1 MDPPLAVHSTSK
13 ISSQK
18 ITEHLTTP
26 ILRQIMESVKY
37 HGNVRSF
44 IQQNF
49 EMFDSFLLCEVQPE
63 FLLELFVHIAM
74 FDVWDICVH
83 HEGDQV
89 EDKVGA
95 FPEDT
100 VCSETEILEAC
111 VMRRLCATH
120 AVDHF
125 FAYLDLRGKGLWV
138 SPKDIS
144 EVN

>member
-1 MDPPLAVHSTSK
+1 
-13 ISSQK
+13 
-18 ITEHLTTP
+18 
-26 ILRQIMESVKY
+26 MESVKY

-74 FDVWDICVH
+74 FDVRDICVH

-89 EDKVGA
+89 EDKVSA

-100 VCSETEILEAC
+100 VRSEAEILEAC
-111 VMRRLCATH
+111 VMRRLCTTH

-125 FAYLDLRGKGLWV
+125 FAYFDLRRERLWV
-138 SPKDIS
+138 STEDVS

>member
-1 MDPPLAVHSTSK
+1 MK
-13 ISSQK
+13 
-18 ITEHLTTP
+18 
-26 ILRQIMESVKY
+26 SVKH

-49 EMFDSFLLCEVQPE
+49 KMFDRLLLCEVQAE
-63 FLLELFVHIAM
+63 FLLKLFMHIAV
-74 FDVWDICVH
+74 FDVWDVCVH

-95 FPEDT
+95 FPEDA
-100 VCSETEILEAC
+100 VCSEAEILEAC
-111 VMRRLCATH
+111 VMWRLCTTH

-125 FAYLDLRGKGLWV
+125 FAYFDLRREGLWV
-138 SPKDIS
+138 STKDVS